1 MSYRTIAHHA
11 RSVRLTTSDGVF
23 WLGSREQALPL
34 QKVLISPKG
43 VTTTDLCEVAESEGH
58 AIGVA
63 GVVIVGIARVVHIA
77 EVSRV
82 VAIRRTLPPV
92 VRRTGKVLQDLTHI
106 RKTNQEGLCT
116 FSDQISSRWKLAW
129 LHLRYILRTP
139 E

>member
-23 WLGSREQALPL
+23 WLGSWEQALPL

-63 GVVIVGIARVVHIA
+63 GVVIVGVAVAVVVHIT
-77 EVSRV
+77 EVV
-82 VAIRRTLPPV
+82 GVAGIRRTLPPV
-92 VRRTGKVLQDLTHI
+92 VRRNGNNY
-106 RKTNQEGLCT
+106 R
-116 FSDQISSRWKLAW
+116 A
-129 LHLRYILRTP
+129 
-139 E
+139 